1 MFLRSR
7 KHHKVNV
14 SVGNFQKVNFANYE
28 CFSCIGTACT
38 DFLNNLMKI
47 ADEIARS
54 KEIRIKIDMQ
64 EWVDR
69 QIAGLIHVHEKL
81 F

>member
-1 MFLRSR
+1 MFLRCR

-14 SVGNFQKVNFANYE
+14 SVENFQKVNFENYE
-28 CFSCIGTACT
+28 RFSCIDTACT
-38 DFLNNLMKI
+38 DFLNKLMKI
-47 ADEIARS
+47 ANEIARS

>member
-1 MFLRSR
+1 
-7 KHHKVNV
+7 
-14 SVGNFQKVNFANYE
+14 
-28 CFSCIGTACT
+28 
-38 DFLNNLMKI
+38 MKI
-47 ADEIARS
+47 ANEIARS